1 MGFFSKKQN
10 VSSSIAKERLK
21 LLLISDRICCSPQT
35 MQMLK
40 NDLIKTVAK
49 YIPIDAENVSISF
62 QHSPQMLS
70 ASIPLK
76 TGSSVF
82 EKTNI
87 EESFKR
93 KN

>member
-21 LLLISDRICCSPQT
+21 LLLVSDRINSSPQT

-40 NDLIKTVAK
+40 NDLIKTVGK
-49 YIPIDAENVSISF
+49 YIAIDAEYMAITF
-62 QHSPQMLS
+62 QHTPAMLYVK
-70 ASIPLK
+70 IPIK
-76 TGSSVF
+76 TESTVF
-82 EKTNI
+82 LT
-87 EESFKR
+87 

>member
-21 LLLISDRICCSPQT
+21 LLLVSDRINSSPQT

-40 NDLIKTVAK
+40 NDLIKTVGK
-49 YIPIDAENVSISF
+49 YIAIDAENMAITF
-62 QHSPQMLS
+62 QHAPAMLYVK
-70 ASIPLK
+70 IPLK
-76 TGSSVF
+76 TELTIF
-82 EKTNI
+82 LT
-87 EESFKR
+87 

>member
-21 LLLISDRICCSPQT
+21 LSLVSDRVNSSPQT

-40 NDLIKTVAK
+40 NDLIKTVGK
-49 YIPIDAENVSISF
+49 YIVIDSECMTISF
-62 QHSPQMLS
+62 HHTPAMLYVK
-70 ASIPLK
+70 IPLK
-76 TGSSVF
+76 T
-82 EKTNI
+82 
-87 EESFKR
+87 ESTIFLK